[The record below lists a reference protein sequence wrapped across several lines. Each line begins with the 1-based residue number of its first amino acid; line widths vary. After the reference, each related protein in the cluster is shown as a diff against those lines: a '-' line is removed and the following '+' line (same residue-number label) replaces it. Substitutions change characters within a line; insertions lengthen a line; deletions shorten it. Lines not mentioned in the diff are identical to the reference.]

1 MENIEHLS
9 TFYKRRGFS
18 GRLSGGYKFLE
29 KNFQTILRVGSFILV
44 PYAVILAFAMTWLM
58 DIVQQM
64 EATADVTALMASP
77 GVLTDFYSSLA
88 LRLLVCGVVA
98 LLGTCCW
105 KALVFGIF
113 RKYVDLGYVPSM
125 KLGSWWSWM
134 QRDVWRYFLYAL
146 FILFFW
152 LIVAAIF
159 YMLITLTPWL
169 GLLLIPV
176 LLYCGVIFKLFPYYY
191 MVERESLWDAFL
203 HAFRKG
209 TPNWG
214 STFAI
219 VVLAGIITGVFCF
232 IYSLPTSITWLVD
245 GMVARGNVDGVA
257 ADLPGYY
264 VGLKVAFWAISLYAS
279 ALATLLTDA
288 PMLFQYG
295 TLMSGE
301 KEKMLADAR
310 AEQERLKAERM
321 RQAAEQE
328 REAARRDG
336 SAYRPW

>member
-113 RKYVDLGYVPSM
+113 RKYS
-125 KLGSWWSWM
+125 
-134 QRDVWRYFLYAL
+134 
-146 FILFFW
+146 
-152 LIVAAIF
+152 
-159 YMLITLTPWL
+159 
-169 GLLLIPV
+169 GL
-176 LLYCGVIFKLFPYYY
+176 
-191 MVERESLWDAFL
+191 R
-203 HAFRKG
+203 H
-209 TPNWG
+209 
-214 STFAI
+214 
-219 VVLAGIITGVFCF
+219 
-232 IYSLPTSITWLVD
+232 LPQVC
-245 GMVARGNVDGVA
+245 
-257 ADLPGYY
+257 
-264 VGLKVAFWAISLYAS
+264 
-279 ALATLLTDA
+279 
-288 PMLFQYG
+288 
-295 TLMSGE
+295 
-301 KEKMLADAR
+301 
-310 AEQERLKAERM
+310 
-321 RQAAEQE
+321 
-328 REAARRDG
+328 
-336 SAYRPW
+336 